1 MVKKS
6 NKYDGMQDMFI
17 QRAID
22 DKTAIY
28 ESARAKIEAEIEAL
42 EKSTEAHDSGLSAAE
57 TRNDIL
63 SLKDELRYIEQK
75 YYNEI
80 AALKTIQK

>member
-6 NKYDGMQDMFI
+6 NKYDGMQDMFV

-42 EKSTEAHDSGLSAAE
+42 KKSADVYDSGLSAVEA
-57 TRNDIL
+57 RNDIL

-80 AALKTIQK
+80 AKLKSIQK